1 MSHSTLFDRK
11 SGFRQRRMQSHPL
24 ADRGR
29 GSRRG
34 WRIPGQDISNV
45 LTNQLN
51 CNWKREQKNVNKRLE
66 REPHLFQNLFQ
77 GTRLTRDVQNKNQ
90 RNNSTKNFV
99 FKECIYFMFF
109 VVQNSDVI
117 LQIIWYSMRKYKSW
131 KKFVVENV
139 WAIILSWNYTIDYG
153 KVNKD
158 GLCML
163 SAFSRCSKMQGKYRS
178 FGGPQQKLTN
188 IFRLG

>member
-51 CNWKREQKNVNKRLE
+51 CNWKREQKNVIEKDL
-66 REPHLFQNLFQ
+66 
-77 GTRLTRDVQNKNQ
+77 
-90 RNNSTKNFV
+90 
-99 FKECIYFMFF
+99 KENHIYFWISFKAPVWRVSYKIKKIIEIIRPKILCLKNVFISCFF

-139 WAIILSWNYTIDYG
+139 WAIILSWNYTIDNG

-178 FGGPQQKLTN
+178 LGTTTETN
-188 IFRLG
+188 

>member
-51 CNWKREQKNVNKRLE
+51 CNWKREQKNVNKKRLE

-109 VVQNSDVI
+109 
-117 LQIIWYSMRKYKSW
+117 
-131 KKFVVENV
+131 
-139 WAIILSWNYTIDYG
+139 
-153 KVNKD
+153 
-158 GLCML
+158 
-163 SAFSRCSKMQGKYRS
+163 CSPKLGCNITDHLIQHEKI
-178 FGGPQQKLTN
+178 QKLKKIRCRKCLGY
-188 IFRLG
+188 IFKLKLHDW